1 MNNGPVTWDAL
12 WAVVGAISAIVIA
25 CFWIWWRFE
34 AKVQEAEDKADKAIT
49 GLAEHK
55 LHTAETYITKEGAR
69 EQTSQIMGAI
79 GEIKRAIDGT
89 NSRID
94 MIFQN
99 PPAARRSRGSS
110 E

>member
-1 MNNGPVTWDAL
+1 MTGPVTYEVLSWL
-12 WAVVGAISAIVIA
+12 IGAISAIVIA

-34 AKVQEAEDKADKAIT
+34 AKVKEAEDKADKAIT
-49 GLAEHK
+49 GLADHK
-55 LHTAETYITKEGAR
+55 LHTAETYVTKAGMQ

-99 PPAARRSRGSS
+99 PPVGRRSRGSQ

>member
-12 WAVVGAISAIVIA
+12 WAVIGAISAIVVA
-25 CFWIWWRFE
+25 CFYIWWRFE

-49 GLAEHK
+49 GLADHK
-55 LHTAETYITKEGAR
+55 LHTAETYVTKAGMT

-99 PPAARRSRGSS
+99 PPSSRRSNRSQ